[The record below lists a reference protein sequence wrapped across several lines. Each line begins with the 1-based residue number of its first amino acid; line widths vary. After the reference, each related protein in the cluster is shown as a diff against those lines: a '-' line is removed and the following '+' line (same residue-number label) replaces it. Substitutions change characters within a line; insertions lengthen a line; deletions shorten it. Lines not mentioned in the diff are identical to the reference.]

1 MSSNFPMM
9 LIFSWMRTRNQRSSQ
24 NGAFLDRRSKIV
36 SSGKREQPVVI
47 EDTVVEY
54 AVIEVV
60 VIEDAAIEDL
70 EECAN
75 DGEEISR

>member
-1 MSSNFPMM
+1 MFLN
-9 LIFSWMRTRNQRSSQ
+9 LHHYTDITHEIKGVRK

-54 AVIEVV
+54 AVIEVAA
-60 VIEDAAIEDL
+60 IEDAAIEDL
-70 EECAN
+70 EE
-75 DGEEISR
+75 

>member
-1 MSSNFPMM
+1 M
-9 LIFSWMRTRNQRSSQ
+9 
-24 NGAFLDRRSKIV
+24 